1 MEGMMEEMRDEMVEE
16 MRDEMVEENRR
27 IRELNGG
34 KEHI

>member
-1 MEGMMEEMRDEMVEE
+1 MEGMMEE

-27 IRELNGG
+27 IREMNGG